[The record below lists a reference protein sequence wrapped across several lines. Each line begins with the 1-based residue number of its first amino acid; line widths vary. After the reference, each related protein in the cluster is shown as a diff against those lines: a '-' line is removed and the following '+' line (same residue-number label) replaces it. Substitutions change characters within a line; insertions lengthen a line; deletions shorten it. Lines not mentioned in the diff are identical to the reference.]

1 VVEETVIKLCCRPV
15 SSLVSSLYG
24 MLAGAIVCRI
34 WVSIERHDDALQASR
49 SPRNW
54 QQAAL
59 VAAFQQV
66 ISGVVQAVLVHRSV
80 PPSGKLAGA
89 GPAGG
94 GQQPKKAARS

>member
-1 VVEETVIKLCCRPV
+1 VP
-15 SSLVSSLYG
+15 
-24 MLAGAIVCRI
+24 
-34 WVSIERHDDALQASR
+34 R
-49 SPRNW
+49 SW

-66 ISGVVQAVLVHRSV
+66 ISGVIQAAFLHRSV
-80 PPSGKLAGA
+80 PRSGELTGA

>member
-1 VVEETVIKLCCRPV
+1 MIKQCGRPV

-24 MLAGAIVCRI
+24 ILAGAIVYRT

-49 SPRNW
+49 VPRSW

-66 ISGVVQAVLVHRSV
+66 ISGVIQAAFLHRSV
-80 PPSGKLAGA
+80 PRSGELTGA

>member
-1 VVEETVIKLCCRPV
+1 MIKLCCRPV

-24 MLAGAIVCRI
+24 MLAGAIVYRI
-34 WVSIERHDDALQASR
+34 WVSIERHDDALQAARAQR
-49 SPRNW
+49 SW

-66 ISGVVQAVLVHRSV
+66 ISGAVQAALLHRSV
-80 PPSGKLAGA
+80 PRSGKLTGI